1 MGARTFCS
9 EHLLPSKFFKRKIV
23 AIIEAKVKRIASIAS
38 IIRQAYRGQRK
49 GESHFQF
56 SWLIS
61 ANIFPVSNMGVMWPI
76 LHKDL

>member
-1 MGARTFCS
+1 M
-9 EHLLPSKFFKRKIV
+9 

-38 IIRQAYRGQRK
+38 IINSEKRKWIIRQAYRGQRK